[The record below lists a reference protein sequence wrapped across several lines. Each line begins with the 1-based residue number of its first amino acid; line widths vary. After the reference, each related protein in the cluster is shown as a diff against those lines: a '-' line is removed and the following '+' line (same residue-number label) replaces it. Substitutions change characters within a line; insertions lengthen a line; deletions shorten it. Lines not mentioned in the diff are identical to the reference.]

1 MDLLPVGEEL
11 AELDLVVRQLDDGR
25 LTVARDDATPD
36 EGRITLRID
45 GERLV
50 ASLAVGPGEKTPEL
64 ERTLGLIGGNGRAL
78 LRDGK
83 VYFEAALSVASGKP
97 PGRDMLRDLIE
108 GIEDGAL
115 RARGELARAAAPAGA
130 ETAPTLV
137 GAAGVPTQAIA
148 PGGGPAGAPTIGTP
162 VPVDDKAGLP
172 SSFLRGAGQSGGETA
187 TQRYGRQGAVPGKAE
202 LSPEDRRASQRMA
215 MASPAAAGSGGGMGI
230 VIGLVVL
237 LAAGGAGLFL
247 LRGRSTTVVVAPPPP
262 VQTTPIEITPAIDT
276 EALSRP
282 SDPGKSDPG
291 KKPAGTTTPP
301 TSTAQK
307 PPPRPKGPSEQE
319 LLADAKDPAKRLA
332 AVERWVQ
339 EGHDAAEGARGRLLA
354 ALDATALVEPKLDR
368 ALARS
373 VGQQPPTLAEA
384 DDLLARGGPALRRA
398 VATHLLGAQD
408 KDAAEKLLL
417 AHVKDDPPELPLE
430 ETLVKLGRPREGA
443 AGRLVAA
450 RGSEW
455 ALWGEGGQ
463 LLEELG
469 KQDCK
474 QLAPLLSNADP
485 EVKKLACGLLVKAQQ
500 PNESL
505 KLLTAALKDA
515 DASVRQ
521 RAVEALVA
529 VGDPRCCWPLARA
542 LVREE
547 ARQVK
552 DALRDSLQRLPTKE
566 TVQLLDQ
573 LRAQPT
579 PADRRA
585 AVAGLAATKKVEAVP
600 SLVKALE
607 DADREVRL
615 EALRAL
621 EALYNQPD
629 LRPTITEGLAAI
641 RKIGL
646 DRTDRDAQALA
657 QKLHMAITGRMPDA
671 GMRGNR

>member
-25 LTVARDDATPD
+25 LTVARDDTTPD
-36 EGRITLRID
+36 EGRIALRVD
-45 GERLV
+45 GDRLV
-50 ASLAVGPGEKTPEL
+50 ASLAVAPAEKTPEL
-64 ERTLGLIGGNGRAL
+64 ERQLGLIGGNGRAL

-108 GIEDGAL
+108 GVEDGAL
-115 RARGELARAAAPAGA
+115 RARGELARAAAPPGA

-137 GAAGVPTQAIA
+137 GAAGAPTQMVPA
-148 PGGGPAGAPTIGTP
+148 GGGPAGAVGT
-162 VPVDDKAGLP
+162 PVDDKAALP
-172 SSFLRGAGQSGGETA
+172 SSYLRGAGQSGGETA
-187 TQRYGRQGAVPGKAE
+187 TQRYGRPGAVPGRPE
-202 LSPEDRRASQRMA
+202 LSAEERRASQRLS
-215 MASPAAAGSGGGMGI
+215 SPAAAGAGGGMGI

-247 LRGRSTTVVVAPPPP
+247 LRAKPAVVVAPPPP
-262 VQTTPIEITPAIDT
+262 VDTTPIEITPAIDT
-276 EALSRP
+276 EALARP
-282 SDPGKSDPG
+282 ADPGKRPG
-291 KKPAGTTTPP
+291 LPTPASG
-301 TSTAQK
+301 TSTAPVK
-307 PPPRPKGPSEQE
+307 PPPPKPKGPSEEE
-319 LLADAKDPAKRLA
+319 LLAEAKDPARRLA

-339 EGHDAAEGARGRLLA
+339 DGHDAAEGARGRLLA
-354 ALDATALVEPKLDR
+354 ALDPASLVEPKLDR

-373 VGQQPPTLAEA
+373 VGQQPPALAEA

-398 VATHLLGAQD
+398 VAMQLLGATD
-408 KDAAEKLLL
+408 KDGAEKLLL
-417 AHVKDDPPELPLE
+417 AHVKDDPPDLPLE

-455 ALWGEGGQ
+455 ALWGEGGP

-469 KQDCK
+469 KADPK

-485 EVKKLACGLLVKAQQ
+485 EVRKLACGLLVKAQQ

-515 DASVRQ
+515 DSTVRQ

-566 TVQLLDQ
+566 TVTLLEQ
-573 LRAQPT
+573 LRAQQAPT
-579 PADRRA
+579 DRRA

-600 SLVKALE
+600 ALVKALE

-621 EALYNQPD
+621 DSLYTQPD

-646 DRTDRDAQALA
+646 DRADRDAQALA

>member
-1 MDLLPVGEEL
+1 M
-11 AELDLVVRQLDDGR
+11 
-25 LTVARDDATPD
+25 
-36 EGRITLRID
+36 
-45 GERLV
+45 
-50 ASLAVGPGEKTPEL
+50 
-64 ERTLGLIGGNGRAL
+64 
-78 LRDGK
+78 
-83 VYFEAALSVASGKP
+83 
-97 PGRDMLRDLIE
+97 
-108 GIEDGAL
+108 
-115 RARGELARAAAPAGA
+115 AG
-130 ETAPTLV
+130 
-137 GAAGVPTQAIA
+137 
-148 PGGGPAGAPTIGTP
+148 
-162 VPVDDKAGLP
+162 
-172 SSFLRGAGQSGGETA
+172 
-187 TQRYGRQGAVPGKAE
+187 
-202 LSPEDRRASQRMA
+202 
-215 MASPAAAGSGGGMGI
+215 PAAAGSGGMGI

-247 LRGRSTTVVVAPPPP
+247 LRGKTATVAVAPPP
-262 VQTTPIEITPAIDT
+262 VQTTPIEVTPAIDT
-276 EALSRP
+276 DALAHP
-282 SDPGKSDPG
+282 TDPGKRPTG
-291 KKPAGTTTPP
+291 GTTTPP
-301 TSTAQK
+301 PTSTAPK

-373 VGQQPPTLAEA
+373 VGQQPPALAEA
-384 DDLLARGGPALRRA
+384 DALLARGGPALRRA
-398 VATHLLGAQD
+398 VATQLLGAPD

-417 AHVKDDPPELPLE
+417 AHVKDDPPDLPLE

-469 KQDCK
+469 KQDPK

-542 LVREE
+542 LVRDE

-552 DALRDSLQRLPTKE
+552 DVLRDSLQRLPTKE
-566 TVQLLDQ
+566 TVQLLEQ

-600 SLVKALE
+600 GLIAALG

-646 DRTDRDAQALA
+646 DRTDRDCQALA

>member
-36 EGRITLRID
+36 EGRIALRID

-50 ASLAVGPGEKTPEL
+50 ASLAVGPAEKTPEL

-78 LRDGK
+78 LREGK
-83 VYFEAALSVASGKP
+83 VYFESALSVASGKP
-97 PGRDMLRDLIE
+97 PGRDMLRDLVE
-108 GIEDGAL
+108 GVEDGAL
-115 RARGELARAAAPAGA
+115 RARGELARAAAPPGA

-137 GAAGVPTQAIA
+137 GAAGAPTQAVP
-148 PGGGPAGAPTIGTP
+148 PGAVGT
-162 VPVDDKAGLP
+162 PVDDKGGLP
-172 SSFLRGAGQSGGETA
+172 SSYLRGAGQSGGETA
-187 TQRYGRQGAVPGKAE
+187 TQRYGRSGAVPGKPE
-202 LSPEDRRASQRMA
+202 LTPEERRAQRA
-215 MASPAAAGSGGGMGI
+215 GMASPAAAGAGGGGGLI
-230 VIGLVVL
+230 VVGLVVL

-247 LRGRSTTVVVAPPPP
+247 VRGRSTAVTVSTQP
-262 VQTTPIEITPAIDT
+262 TTPTAPIEITPAIDT
-276 EALSRP
+276 ESLTRP
-282 SDPGKSDPG
+282 ADPGKRPG
-291 KKPAGTTTPP
+291 GATRPPSPSTPTPP
-301 TSTAQK
+301 PK
-307 PPPRPKGPSEQE
+307 PRGPSEQE
-319 LLADAKDPAKRLA
+319 LLAEVKDPARRLA

-339 EGHDAAEGARGRLLA
+339 DGHDAAEGARSRLVA
-354 ALDATALVEPKLDR
+354 ALDPASFVEPKLDR

-373 VGQQPPTLAEA
+373 VGQQPPALPEA
-384 DDLLARGGPALRRA
+384 DELLAKGGPAVRRA
-398 VATHLLGAQD
+398 VATQLLSAQD
-408 KDAAEKLLL
+408 KDAAEKLLV
-417 AHVKDDPPELPLE
+417 AHVKDDPPELPIE
-430 ETLVKLGRPREGA
+430 ETLVRLGRPREGA

-450 RGSEW
+450 RGAEW

-469 KQDCK
+469 KADPK
-474 QLAPLLSNADP
+474 QLAPLLSHADP
-485 EVKKLACGLLVKAQQ
+485 EVRKLACGLLVKAQQ
-500 PNESL
+500 PTESL
-505 KLLTAALKDA
+505 KLLTQALKDA
-515 DASVRQ
+515 EASVRQ

-566 TVQLLDQ
+566 TVTLLEQ
-573 LRAQPT
+573 LRAQQA

-585 AVAGLAATKKVEAVP
+585 ACAGLAATKKVEAVP
-600 SLVKALE
+600 GLIQALS

-621 EALYNQPD
+621 DGLYNQPE
-629 LRPTITEGLAAI
+629 LRPSITEGLAAI

-646 DRTDRDAQALA
+646 DRSDRDAQALA